1 MVTYDRNQER
11 EFAQQSRLRICV
23 AGIGGAGLNVL
34 DRISLD
40 RMMDSSLV
48 SMHTDVRVL
57 SQAMASV
64 KIQLGADI
72 MRGIGS
78 GGDPELGREAAS
90 SSREHI
96 KAALQGHDMVFLC
109 VGLGGGT
116 GSGAAPVVAE
126 IAKEVGAMV
135 FVFATMPFP
144 FEGRRRLRQAEVSL
158 EELQNHVD
166 GLILFENSRM
176 GELILPKE
184 GIQKAFSQ
192 ADQLIGQSVRAV
204 SSMVSQHGI
213 VRISM
218 ADLATALRSLNSRC
232 LFGFGEAKGANRVTE
247 ALKRALKSPLVNQ
260 GLLLQNASNLLVHVA
275 GGEGLALSEVETL
288 MKNLGKH
295 VPDTTQILFGLTV
308 DAKLGD
314 TLAVTL
320 LSSLSAQ
327 EMALESAASTFD
339 HLAATVA
346 TKAPAEELKAAPR
359 ATVVSQPP
367 LNGNGV
373 AKVPAVKPVI
383 APPAK
388 VEAETIEMPITDL
401 FAPVM
406 PAFMKAPEA
415 APVAAPVELPVANEI
430 VQPEPIVTHPEEV
443 EPVVHAEIAPEP
455 APIPQPVAPAP
466 VQEVVLPEPQPIEPV
481 VAEVRPQSIFIEEE
495 ALEEEAEPEPEPEPV
510 VQRTVQTPA
519 PTSSVFAVIEDDDD
533 LEEEEAEAFIP
544 APQPV
549 APAPAPRRSLM
560 SAIIGGSKPEP
571 AAAPAPVHQERRP
584 VREEAQAPEPAAQE
598 SHVFDTVKAQIR
610 SKEAQAKI
618 DYQQASFNLTPEE
631 VSRFKGTEKI
641 FHEGDDLDVPTWM
654 RAKHKLKS

>member
-1 MVTYDRNQER
+1 M
-11 EFAQQSRLRICV
+11 

-116 GSGAAPVVAE
+116 GSG
-126 IAKEVGAMV
+126 
-135 FVFATMPFP
+135 
-144 FEGRRRLRQAEVSL
+144 
-158 EELQNHVD
+158 
-166 GLILFENSRM
+166 
-176 GELILPKE
+176 
-184 GIQKAFSQ
+184 
-192 ADQLIGQSVRAV
+192 
-204 SSMVSQHGI
+204 
-213 VRISM
+213 
-218 ADLATALRSLNSRC
+218 
-232 LFGFGEAKGANRVTE
+232 
-247 ALKRALKSPLVNQ
+247 
-260 GLLLQNASNLLVHVA
+260 
-275 GGEGLALSEVETL
+275 
-288 MKNLGKH
+288 
-295 VPDTTQILFGLTV
+295 
-308 DAKLGD
+308 
-314 TLAVTL
+314 
-320 LSSLSAQ
+320 
-327 EMALESAASTFD
+327 
-339 HLAATVA
+339 
-346 TKAPAEELKAAPR
+346 
-359 ATVVSQPP
+359 
-367 LNGNGV
+367 
-373 AKVPAVKPVI
+373 
-383 APPAK
+383 
-388 VEAETIEMPITDL
+388 
-401 FAPVM
+401 
-406 PAFMKAPEA
+406 A